1 MIDEAIFD
9 AEEKMEKAVSVAR
22 DDLSG
27 IRTGRA
33 NPGMFARVN
42 VEYYGTPT
50 PITQMCSINVPEAR
64 MVVIKPYEAGQLRA
78 IEDAI
83 RNSDLGVN
91 PTNDGTIIRVA
102 IPQLTEER
110 RRELVKQAKAKG
122 EDAKVSVRNIRRR
135 AMDDIEKARK
145 FALEKFSNE
154 LLAVKD
160 SLDAALLIEAAEVQ
174 SYKDGVDLTAKQLAS
189 VFDKFNIAEIN
200 PVGEK
205 FDPNKHQAISML
217 ENSGEP
223 NTVTSVL
230 QKGYTLNDRVLRPAL
245 VMVAK

>member
-1 MIDEAIFD
+1 MQEESQQDGV
-9 AEEKMEKAVSVAR
+9 AEPATQTENTAVAR
-22 DDLSG
+22 IAEL
-27 IRTGRA
+27 
-33 NPGMFARVN
+33 
-42 VEYYGTPT
+42 
-50 PITQMCSINVPEAR
+50 EA
-64 MVVIKPYEAGQLRA
+64 AL
-78 IEDAI
+78 
-83 RNSDLGVN
+83 
-91 PTNDGTIIRVA
+91 
-102 IPQLTEER
+102 EE
-110 RRELVKQAKAKG
+110 AKASVLYIKADG
-122 EDAKVSVRNIRRR
+122 ENIRRR
-135 AMDDIEKARK
+135 AMDDIDKARK

-160 SLDAALLIEAAEVQ
+160 SLDAALLIEATDVQ
-174 SYKDGVDLTAKQLAS
+174 SYKDGVELTAKQLAS

-205 FDPNKHQAISML
+205 FDPNQHQAISML

>member
-1 MIDEAIFD
+1 MTKNKQDTI
-9 AEEKMEKAVSVAR
+9 
-22 DDLSG
+22 
-27 IRTGRA
+27 
-33 NPGMFARVN
+33 
-42 VEYYGTPT
+42 
-50 PITQMCSINVPEAR
+50 
-64 MVVIKPYEAGQLRA
+64 
-78 IEDAI
+78 IEDAGEPI
-83 RNSDLGVN
+83 ATESTDSQTRIAELE
-91 PTNDGTIIRVA
+91 A
-102 IPQLTEER
+102 QLAEAQAAV
-110 RRELVKQAKAKG
+110 LYVKAEG
-122 EDAKVSVRNIRRR
+122 ENIRRR
-135 AMDDIEKARK
+135 ALDDIEKARK

-160 SLDAALLIEAAEVQ
+160 SLDAALLIEATDAQ
-174 SYKDGVDLTAKQLAS
+174 SYKDGVEITAKQLGS

-200 PVGEK
+200 PLGEK

>member
-1 MIDEAIFD
+1 MQQENQNPENEAMQIDANFQQNGAAGALDDRIGELEAQL
-9 AEEKMEKAVSVAR
+9 AEAQAAVLYIKA
-22 DDLSG
+22 
-27 IRTGRA
+27 
-33 NPGMFARVN
+33 
-42 VEYYGTPT
+42 
-50 PITQMCSINVPEAR
+50 
-64 MVVIKPYEAGQLRA
+64 
-78 IEDAI
+78 
-83 RNSDLGVN
+83 
-91 PTNDGTIIRVA
+91 DG
-102 IPQLTEER
+102 E
-110 RRELVKQAKAKG
+110 
-122 EDAKVSVRNIRRR
+122 NIRRR

-160 SLDAALLIEAAEVQ
+160 SLDAALLIEAADVQ
-174 SYKDGVDLTAKQLAS
+174 SYKDGVQITANQLAS

-200 PVGEK
+200 PLGEK

-223 NTVTSVL
+223 NTVFSVL

>member
-1 MIDEAIFD
+1 MTQNTNDDNQQDANNEALDEASAPLKTEAQI
-9 AEEKMEKAVSVAR
+9 AE
-22 DDLSG
+22 LQ
-27 IRTGRA
+27 
-33 NPGMFARVN
+33 
-42 VEYYGTPT
+42 
-50 PITQMCSINVPEAR
+50 TQ
-64 MVVIKPYEAGQLRA
+64 L
-78 IEDAI
+78 
-83 RNSDLGVN
+83 
-91 PTNDGTIIRVA
+91 
-102 IPQLTEER
+102 EE
-110 RRELVKQAKAKG
+110 AKASVLYVKAEG
-122 EDAKVSVRNIRRR
+122 ENIRRR

-160 SLDAALLIEAAEVQ
+160 SLDAALSVGTADVE
-174 SYKDGVDLTAKQLAS
+174 SYKNGVELTSKQLSA
-189 VFDKFNIAEIN
+189 VFEKFNITEVN
-200 PVGEK
+200 PIGEK